1 MDTKNNLT
9 IFHIHRKDGTSL
21 FLHPFSDSQFL
32 ITLNNS
38 YTIKGLYGN
47 EPRVESLTMF
57 RNDLYRLI
65 ESAVKSWMN
74 DIRFIP
80 RFIISSAAFLL
91 IYLVASFVIR
101 DPIPLIDEL
110 VLSFAGGIAVY
121 IIMSRK
127 DQNSEKSA
135 KKRLDLRLLMDKIV
149 FEEDE
154 FVKEVEEILHYHE
167 SIDNIS
173 IINSLAESNDN
184 SFINSK
190 PDDIKQLISYLDK
203 YFSGR
208 NYRKKIENLNNQEK
222 DKLSK
227 WAKDN
232 KIDLSLFAMYKKLL
246 KRIPK

>member
-1 MDTKNNLT
+1 MDKKNNLT
-9 IFHIHRKDGTSL
+9 IFHIHRKDGSSL

-32 ITLNNS
+32 LNLNKS

-65 ESAVKSWMN
+65 ESAVKSWIS
-74 DIRFIP
+74 DIKFIP

-91 IYLVASFVIR
+91 IYLFTSFVIR
-101 DPIPLIDEL
+101 DPIPLLDEL
-110 VLSFAGGIAVY
+110 ALSFAGSIVVF
-121 IIMSRK
+121 IIMSRR

-149 FEEDE
+149 FEEDD

-167 SIDNIS
+167 SIDNID
-173 IINSLAESNDN
+173 IINSLADSTDN
-184 SFINSK
+184 SFVNSNS
-190 PDDIKQLISYLDK
+190 DDIKQLITYLNK

-208 NYRKKIENLNNQEK
+208 NYRKKIENLNKKEK

-227 WAKDN
+227 WVQNN